1 VGRLPRHL
9 ILLSLLSGVLGLAGC
24 ILFTDPINEAPVV
37 TIDQP
42 SGPVV
47 SGSSVEIVGR
57 ATDDQDSEGSLSL
70 DWAEFYNPKNLVCS
84 SITRADWIG
93 VPTIP
98 RGNGASYEFK
108 PASPNTV
115 CVCARATDHNGA
127 SSFKCLAI
135 TPSNPPPVA
144 TIVDASIPSFGS
156 GQSRPLCSQIH
167 LSAKSTIPP
176 GDKPT
181 FTWSMDYEGNDS
193 SGKLAECTGVT
204 ADKDQHRCFSA
215 SAPGTYT
222 VTLSI
227 QDAYT
232 SNGNPRTSDK
242 VLAQFVVSVAP
253 DAPACLQRTEP
264 DIFARTILLSRSSD
278 LGSSYQ
284 SRTFVV
290 DSVDDDCQPFPRT
303 STSQTPA
310 QLVWSILDGTSASP
324 KWVYP
329 VTSSNSFVIS
339 QSMFPNAR
347 PGDTVKLRVE
357 VQDTP
362 TQYNY
367 GHIPNYQIP
376 LCAGDLDTCCKGG
389 TCGSSACV
397 RWTTWTVQFQP

>member
-9 ILLSLLSGVLGLAGC
+9 ILLFSLSGVLGLAGC

-37 TIDQP
+37 TIDPP
-42 SGPVV
+42 SEPVV
-47 SGSSVEIVGR
+47 SGSDSPVGIVGR
-57 ATDDQDSEGSLSL
+57 ATDDQDSEGSLGL
-70 DWAEFYNPKNLVCS
+70 YWKVFDNPKNQGCGW
-84 SITRADWIG
+84 ITTADWAG
-93 VPTIP
+93 VPTAP
-98 RGNGASYEFK
+98 PGDGAYYSFQ

-115 CVCARATDHNGA
+115 CVCLRATDHNGA
-127 SSFKCLAI
+127 SSFKCLAL

-144 TIVDASIPSFGS
+144 TIVDASIPSFGT
-156 GQSRPLCSQIH
+156 GKTRPLCSQVH
-167 LSAKSTIPP
+167 LSAAGLTIPP
-176 GDKPT
+176 GDTPT
-181 FTWSMDYEGNDS
+181 FKWTMDYEGNDS
-193 SGKLAECTGVT
+193 SGKLTGCTGVT
-204 ADKDQHRCFSA
+204 TDKAQHTCFSA

-227 QDAYT
+227 HDTFT
-232 SNGNPRTSDK
+232 SNGNPSTSDS
-242 VLAQFVVSVAP
+242 VPVQFAVSVAP

-264 DIFARTILLSRSSD
+264 GISAGTILLSRSSD

-290 DSVDDDCQPFPRT
+290 DSVDDDCQPYPRT

-310 QLVWSILDGTSASP
+310 QLVWSIKDGTSASTQ
-324 KWVYP
+324 WAYP

-357 VQDTP
+357 ARDKP
-362 TQYNY
+362 TQDAYDRDR
-367 GHIPNYQIP
+367 NYQP
-376 LCAGDLDTCCKGG
+376 CSGDPEVCV
-389 TCGSSACV
+389 SSACV